1 MTKNKKITI
10 IIITVILCLTI
21 AVTVL
26 VLKSQGEQKITKE
39 EIQETTKLTN
49 NNIDTIESDNITY
62 DKITSLIGKKISNIH
77 INIGPNSYLR
87 NRPSEEVIQQY
98 KLEDYINLQE
108 KLADKVEKKYLD
120 NLQYKIIDTKKQD
133 NQICQTIEITSYY
146 YALYLHDLI
155 NLTNSLA
162 TYDVEDVS
170 QSIQAEVDLFKSQV
184 KAMQVLDNHL
194 NDYDNTLK
202 ETTTGT
208 LCYVNQE
215 LVGGDNLL
223 SFIGALQG
231 ETYGNCNFS
240 APVNITA
247 SDNRLK
253 QYLKEAKEI

>member
-1 MTKNKKITI
+1 MKKNKKLI
-10 IIITVILCLTI
+10 IIIIAVLCLTI
-21 AVTVL
+21 IAMIL
-26 VLKSQGEQKITKE
+26 VLNNQNDKKITKE
-39 EIQETTKLTN
+39 EVQEITKLTN
-49 NNIDTIESDNITY
+49 SNIDTIESDDITY
-62 DKITSLIGKKISNIH
+62 DKITSLIGKKVSNIH
-77 INIGPNSYLR
+77 INVGPNSYLR
-87 NRPSEEVIQQY
+87 NRPSEEVIEQY
-98 KLEDYINLQE
+98 GLNEYIDLQE
-108 KLADKVEKKYLD
+108 KLAQKVEKKYLD
-120 NLQYKIIDTKKQD
+120 NLQYEIIDTKRQD
-133 NQICQTIEITSYY
+133 NQVCQTVEITSYY

-155 NLTNSLA
+155 NLTNSLT
-162 TYDVEDVS
+162 TYDVEEVS
-170 QSIQAEVDLFKSQV
+170 QSVEAEVDLFKSQV

-240 APVNITA
+240 AQVNITA

-253 QYLKEAKEI
+253 QYLQEAKEI